1 MGKQSFY
8 RTTYMVPAIRVL
20 MWVLPSSS
28 SFANPKSDILE
39 FMSLSSKTLL
49 VLMSLCTIFN
59 VDSSWR
65 YAKPRAIPTHI
76 FCLVDQ
82 FNLCLLVASRPAN
95 NQKKGLIDLLF
106 PV

>member
-1 MGKQSFY
+1 
-8 RTTYMVPAIRVL
+8 
-20 MWVLPSSS
+20 MWVLSSSS
-28 SFANPKSDILE
+28 SFANPKSDILA

-65 YAKPRAIPTHI
+65 YAKPLAIPTHI

-82 FNLCLLVASRPAN
+82 FNFSLFVASRPAD
-95 NQKKGLIDLLF
+95 NQKKRSN
-106 PV
+106 